1 MPVLSIK
8 EFDEELLRRLK
19 AGAALKGI
27 TIQEHLENI
36 VRLSVGTEKRKT

>member
-1 MPVLSIK
+1 MAILSIK

-27 TIQEHLENI
+27 KLQEHLENI
-36 VRLSVGTEKRKT
+36 VRASVGTEKKKA